1 MNQFSIISKLQ
12 PNQKKNHSVNRISA
26 GLSFALAGIFAL
38 TLSACHGPCQS
49 PCSSCG
55 PVPTVVYDRPVK
67 TNSCENCSTCGP
79 AQIQG
84 GYSSLAAR
92 PVTMKPGACGTSCR
106 FSHPEGCAPAAV
118 PNHFQMRRQAPATDS
133 SYDPVIVPYQPSA
146 RPQAP
151 ARNRTQVSPAN
162 SGKQAPV
169 MKESSAAPVVKPEA
183 KVKPKKNPG
192 LELDQMPFDE
202 KNLDG
207 PMMREREN
215 VPGKMKILE
224 VPQEDFEPE
233 PSVRETLPEESV
245 QPVEPVPVESIDS
258 ADSLE
263 SDDPA
268 GPAEP
273 AEPFEPFEPADSL
286 DPVEPA
292 SPLDSVKPESEGEE
306 LPGVEDALPDA
317 LPDTLPDTL
326 PEPTMLEFPGNLE
339 DSQPSPEASKQTDN
353 SQIMKAI
360 QKRQPLK
367 RILSLNE
374 AQSEGKTGFP
384 TQSDENPAEKQTT
397 SAPKSENALR
407 SISFNSVRK
416 ATGMEENQD
425 PEVQS
430 ASWEVVEKEV
440 SVIKLTAGEEPVA
453 NPVTQSVLQ
462 EPVEL
467 PENLEIR
474 NFPERPSNAQPADEY
489 IIDSKSLARKKD
501 LKETQ
506 KAMVSGMEVNENWEA
521 DIQNETGTFIFYD
534 GIQGRSTIQSP
545 DPVYIYAP
553 RFRAIRQVIDLNV
566 DEQITMTGDLY
577 TPTQVSTAN
586 RTMETSTTRQNM
598 QAGTGTSRTVMLE
611 AQGNTGAGLLDGNVA
626 AQMKTQEAVIAQE
639 SRTVNGPGVFDG
651 KTRAITADGLIEFKT
666 WTQTENMRVFI
677 DQQSASAS
685 IQTLSAPSLYTVK
698 EGDKKQDVKIYKV
711 ASTNSARPG
720 ETVDFIIYFE
730 NTGNTPIG
738 NITLVDNLPARLEII
753 EDSAES
759 SVDSS
764 FTYEINGN
772 GSQTLRWEVTQP
784 LHVGEKGAVKFK
796 ALVR

>member
-1 MNQFSIISKLQ
+1 MKE
-12 PNQKKNHSVNRISA
+12 R
-26 GLSFALAGIFAL
+26 
-38 TLSACHGPCQS
+38 
-49 PCSSCG
+49 
-55 PVPTVVYDRPVK
+55 
-67 TNSCENCSTCGP
+67 
-79 AQIQG
+79 
-84 GYSSLAAR
+84 AA
-92 PVTMKPGACGTSCR
+92 
-106 FSHPEGCAPAAV
+106 APAA
-118 PNHFQMRRQAPATDS
+118 
-133 SYDPVIVPYQPSA
+133 
-146 RPQAP
+146 
-151 ARNRTQVSPAN
+151 
-162 SGKQAPV
+162 
-169 MKESSAAPVVKPEA
+169 KPEA
-183 KVKPKKNPG
+183 KAKPKKNPG
-192 LELDQMPFDE
+192 LELEQMPFDE
-202 KNLDG
+202 KTLDG

-215 VPGKMKILE
+215 VPGKMKVLE

-233 PSVRETLPEESV
+233 PSFQEMLPEESV
-245 QPVEPVPVESIDS
+245 RPTEPVPVESIDP

-263 SDDPA
+263 SDEPA

-273 AEPFEPFEPADSL
+273 AEPFEPFEPADAL

-292 SPLDSVKPESEGEE
+292 SPVDSVKPESKGEE

-326 PEPTMLEFPGNLE
+326 PEPTLLEFPGNLE
-339 DSQPSPEASKQTDN
+339 ESQPSPEAPKQTDN

-384 TQSDENPAEKQTT
+384 TQSEESPAEKQST

-407 SISFNSVRK
+407 SISFNSIRQ
-416 ATGMEENQD
+416 ATGMDENQD

-430 ASWEVVEKEV
+430 ASWEVVEKED

-453 NPVTQSVLQ
+453 ASNPAPQSVLQ

-467 PENLEIR
+467 PGNLEMR

-506 KAMVSGMEVNENWEA
+506 KALVSGLEVKENWEA

-566 DEQITMTGDLY
+566 DEQVTMTGDLY

-611 AQGNTGAGLLDGNVA
+611 AQGNTGAGLLDGNIA
-626 AQMKTQEAVIAQE
+626 PQMKTQEAVIAQE
-639 SRTVNGPGVFDG
+639 DRTVNGPSAFDG

-666 WTQTENMRVFI
+666 WTQTESMRVFI

-685 IQTLSAPSLYTVK
+685 IQTLSAPFLYTVQ
-698 EGDKKQDVKIYKV
+698 EGEKKQDVKIYKV

-759 SVDSS
+759 SVDSN

-784 LHVGEKGAVKFK
+784 LSVGEKGAVKFK